1 MAGLKIKIT
10 VPKVNLNWWDSSKNE
25 LTKLVVDHNKQ
36 SWGQQ
41 QDPVTMSP
49 WAPRKAPTGSWPILR
64 QTGKMQDTAKFR
76 AVNTMI
82 WSVRTTDYG
91 PFHQYGTSK
100 MPQRRWLGI
109 GGTLLDPMAKV
120 IGSHIFKGK
129 TVIRIP

>member
-1 MAGLKIKIT
+1 MAGLKMRIT
-10 VPKVNLNWWDSSKNE
+10 VPKVNLNWWASSKHE
-25 LTKLVVDHNKQ
+25 LTNIVVDHNKK
-36 SWGQQ
+36 SWGKQR
-41 QDPVTMSP
+41 DPVTMSP

-64 QTGKMQDTAKFR
+64 RTGLMQDTAKFR
-76 AVNTMI
+76 PVETMV

-100 MPQRRWLGI
+100 MSQRRWLGI
-109 GGTLLDPMAKV
+109 GGTVLDPMAKV